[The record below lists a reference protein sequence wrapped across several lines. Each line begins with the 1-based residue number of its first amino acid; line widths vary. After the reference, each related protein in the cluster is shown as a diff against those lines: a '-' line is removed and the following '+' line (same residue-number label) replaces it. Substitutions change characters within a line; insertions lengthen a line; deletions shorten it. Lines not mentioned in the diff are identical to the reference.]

1 MSHVLI
7 SCPGCKSKIR
17 YNKKSARAEI
27 KCARC
32 RKVLTVSPT
41 GSVKLSDKGQ
51 ANSGSRSGSAPE
63 IKQQRADSKAEIEKR
78 GQTPTETGIPW
89 EPALA
94 DNFPTSDEA
103 ASEPPVQKTGR
114 TSGEIRL
121 LKEVRA
127 KRQQEIS
134 IWARQELHMFLLGLA
149 TSLILGYSGLYVYVT
164 WPNSQTA
171 DSPAAVET
179 PAAEP
184 DAAWFALGHDVQ
196 WDV

>member
-17 YNKKSARAEI
+17 YNKKSARTEI

-41 GSVKLSDKGQ
+41 GSVKLSGKGQ
-51 ANSGSRSGSAPE
+51 ANSGSRSDSAPE
-63 IKQQRADSKAEIEKR
+63 IKQQRAASKAEIEKR
-78 GQTPTETGIPW
+78 GQTRTETG
-89 EPALA
+89 
-94 DNFPTSDEA
+94 
-103 ASEPPVQKTGR
+103 
-114 TSGEIRL
+114 SGEIRL
-121 LKEVRA
+121 PEEFRA

-134 IWARQELHMFLLGLA
+134 VRARQELHMFLLGLA

-164 WPNSQTA
+164 WRNGQTA
-171 DSPAAVET
+171 DSPPAVET
-179 PAAEP
+179 PDAET
-184 DAAWFALGHDVQ
+184 DAAWFAPRHDVQ